1 MQELIK
7 VATNAEGKQVVS
19 ARELHKFL
27 GVKTDPILWAKR
39 MFEYGFVENVDYVAL
54 KSENPVNQQVITT
67 DFALILDCAKEISM
81 IQRTDKG
88 KQARLYFIECEKKL
102 NQKALP
108 SSYIQALKALVV
120 SEEAKEQ
127 ALLQVENLNTVL
139 DNLLDWV
146 SIIKVARLNK
156 VSEKYFNWRLLKSKS
171 EELGYAIKK
180 AESPRF
186 AYQNLYH
193 LTVLKACYPELKYNF
208 K

>member
-7 VATNAEGKQVVS
+7 VTTNEQGQQLVS

-27 GVKTDPILWAKR
+27 DVKTEFKDWMPR
-39 MFEYGFVENVDYVAL
+39 MLDYGFCENIDFSSFLSESSGGRPSKEYAL
-54 KSENPVNQQVITT
+54 KI
-67 DFALILDCAKEISM
+67 DMAKEISM

-108 SSYIQALKALVV
+108 SNYIQALKALVV